1 MSDVKN
7 KIIKA
12 RVSQK
17 EHDEILNYFKENKI
31 NFSDYLRRMLLDI
44 VREGKEKEENK

>member
-17 EHDEILNYFKENKI
+17 EHDEILNYFKKNKI
-31 NFSDYLRRMLLDI
+31 NFSDYITKLLLDM
-44 VREGKEKEENK
+44 VKEEKEKENK